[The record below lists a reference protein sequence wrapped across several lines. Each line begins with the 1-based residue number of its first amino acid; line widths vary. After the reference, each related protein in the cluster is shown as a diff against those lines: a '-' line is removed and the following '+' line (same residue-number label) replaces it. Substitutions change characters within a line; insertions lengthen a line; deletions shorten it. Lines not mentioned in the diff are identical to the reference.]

1 MIKLVIPFFLSFFFS
16 FLSAFAQYETLGNS
30 KVKHVNGYIFYSL
43 NYDSSL
49 KRYLQKERYFIE
61 NLKDTFSIIGK
72 KNLHAIREKYP
83 KFRKGLFRTHSEKF
97 HFTMYDFYTFS
108 HDSLIGLDYL
118 QGEFYE
124 DVTGHLFL
132 VGKIS
137 IKALVFYN
145 PQDNVFKLIYGNY
158 YNTPP
163 FMYMIKSKRK
173 LQKVNE
179 YDLNKLGLKISNSN
193 KIPFDI

>member
-1 MIKLVIPFFLSFFFS
+1 MRYVKNIQNSGKVFL
-16 FLSAFAQYETLGNS
+16 EPTLKN
-30 KVKHVNGYIFYSL
+30 
-43 NYDSSL
+43 
-49 KRYLQKERYFIE
+49 FI
-61 NLKDTFSIIGK
+61 L
-72 KNLHAIREKYP
+72 RC
-83 KFRKGLFRTHSEKF
+83 
-97 HFTMYDFYTFS
+97 
-108 HDSLIGLDYL
+108 SLIGLDYL